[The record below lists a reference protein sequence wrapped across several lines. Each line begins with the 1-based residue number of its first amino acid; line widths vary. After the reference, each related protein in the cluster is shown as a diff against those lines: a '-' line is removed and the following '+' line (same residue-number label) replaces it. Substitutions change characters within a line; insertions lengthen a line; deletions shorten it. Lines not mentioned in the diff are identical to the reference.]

1 MCLDGQR
8 LEQESDPMKRKT
20 PIDKRINKSLDEYI
34 KIDEIV
40 VKHMENCNAWKIL
53 KKLQRSCEAKDK
65 HKNHHMK
72 ECAFKAQPKASTNM
86 AIVKLKNVEI
96 MDDQN
101 ALVFFMILE

>member
-40 VKHMENCNAWKIL
+40 VKHMENCNA
-53 KKLQRSCEAKDK
+53 
-65 HKNHHMK
+65 
-72 ECAFKAQPKASTNM
+72 
-86 AIVKLKNVEI
+86 
-96 MDDQN
+96 
-101 ALVFFMILE
+101 